1 MDARSDSGRVTTV
14 ELWTGD
20 SMSYQL
26 IHGDCLEVMPTLA
39 DKSIDSIICDLPYGT
54 TNCSWDSVIP
64 FEPLWAQYKRIIK
77 PRGAIVLFGS
87 QPFTSALVM
96 SNIEWFKY
104 EWIWKKTHATGQLN
118 LNVRP
123 MTEHENICV
132 FASGKTTYN
141 LQMTK
146 KPKDKIRA
154 PTRMGMSDCY
164 GAQREYDRTVPIDM
178 RSPTTVLQFGSVNHG
193 ERGYHPTQKP
203 VDLLAYL
210 IRTYTN
216 EGETILD
223 NTTGSGSTIVAAIQ
237 EGRNAIGIE
246 RDADY
251 FAIAQQRCLEAT
263 YQPSLFA
270 PQPTQWEPVAMFGD
284 D

>member
-1 MDARSDSGRVTTV
+1 
-14 ELWTGD
+14 
-20 SMSYQL
+20 
-26 IHGDCLEVMPTLA
+26 
-39 DKSIDSIICDLPYGT
+39 
-54 TNCSWDSVIP
+54 
-64 FEPLWAQYKRIIK
+64 
-77 PRGAIVLFGS
+77 
-87 QPFTSALVM
+87 M
-96 SNIEWFKY
+96 SNIDWFKY

-203 VDLLAYL
+203 VDLLEYL

-216 EGETILD
+216 ENDTVLD
-223 NTTGSGSTIVAAIQ
+223 FTMGSGTTGVACLNT
-237 EGRNAIGIE
+237 GRSFIGFE
-246 RDADY
+246 LDPDY
-251 FAIAQQRCLEAT
+251 FATAQKRIYGSSAEPPPSFGITAPLPSSAEPIPH
-263 YQPSLFA
+263 QPQQARLF
-270 PQPTQWEPVAMFGD
+270 
-284 D
+284 

>member
-1 MDARSDSGRVTTV
+1 
-14 ELWTGD
+14 
-20 SMSYQL
+20 MSEYTL
-26 IHGDCLEVMPTLA
+26 HCGDCLEIMPTL
-39 DKSIDSIICDLPYGT
+39 KSGSVDMILCDLPYGT

-64 FEPLWAQYKRIIK
+64 FEPLWAQYKRLIK

-104 EWIWKKTHATGQLN
+104 CWVWKKTHATGQLN

-123 MTEHENICV
+123 MTEHEDICV
-132 FASGKTTYN
+132 FCNGRTTYN
-141 LQMTK
+141 MQLTT
-146 KPKDKIRA
+146 KPKEKIRA
-154 PTRMGMSDCY
+154 PTRMGLSDCY
-164 GAQREYDRTVPIDM
+164 GAQREYNRTIPIDM
-178 RSPTTVLQFGSVNHG
+178 RTPTTVLEFGSVNHG

-203 VDLLAYL
+203 VNLLAYL

-216 EGETILD
+216 EGETVLD
-223 NTTGSGSTIVAAIQ
+223 NTMGSGSTIVAAIQ

-251 FAIAQQRCLEAT
+251 FAIAQRRCEKAT
-263 YQPSLFA
+263 FQPSLFSWQE
-270 PQPTQWEPVAMFGD
+270 PQLQRVSMLAEEQ
-284 D
+284 

>member
-1 MDARSDSGRVTTV
+1 
-14 ELWTGD
+14 
-20 SMSYQL
+20 MSYQL
-26 IHGDCLEVMPTLA
+26 IHGDCLEVMPTLESGSVDA
-39 DKSIDSIICDLPYGT
+39 IICDLPYGT

-64 FEPLWAQYKRIIK
+64 FEPLWVQYKRLIK

-87 QPFTSALVM
+87 QPFTSALIM
-96 SNIEWFKY
+96 SNIDWFKY

-223 NTTGSGSTIVAAIQ
+223 NTMGSGSTIVAAIQ

>member
-1 MDARSDSGRVTTV
+1 
-14 ELWTGD
+14 
-20 SMSYQL
+20 MSYQL
-26 IHGDCLEVMPTLA
+26 IRGDCLDVMPTL
-39 DKSIDSIICDLPYGT
+39 KSGSVDMILCDPPYGT

-104 EWIWKKTHATGQLN
+104 CWVWDKNRGNGHLVAKY
-118 LNVRP
+118 RP
-123 MTEHENICV
+123 LQQTEDIAV
-132 FASGKTTYN
+132 FSESSHFYKP
-141 LQMTK
+141 QMAK
-146 KPKDKIRA
+146 RDNPRKFN
-154 PTRMGMSDCY
+154 G
-164 GAQREYDRTVPIDM
+164 
-178 RSPTTVLQFGSVNHG
+178 SPTQTEIMNRQVYTANYERCDYTERYPVNLLSFPWSN
-193 ERGYHPTQKP
+193 RDSYHPTQKP
-203 VDLLAYL
+203 VDLLRYL

-216 EGETILD
+216 DGETILD
-223 NTTGSGSTIVAAIQ
+223 NTMGSGSTIVAAIQ

-263 YQPSLFA
+263 YQPSLFT
-270 PQPTQWEPVAMFGD
+270 PQAQQWEPVAMFGD